1 MVIEFDF
8 EIYKTEI
15 TIRYIYVTEKR
26 QEYYVIMGRVIVLWS

>member
-15 TIRYIYVTEKR
+15 MIRYISATGKR
-26 QEYYVIMGRVIVLWS
+26 QEYYVIMGRAIAL

>member
-8 EIYKTEI
+8 EIYKNGI
-15 TIRYIYVTEKR
+15 TIRYIYVTGKR